1 MKYYLYLIDENG
13 VDKAYRDIS
22 NVFTRFKPS
31 EDKKINNLFLNKWLQ
46 DRASSYK
53 KKYFAKN
60 KGYLMIRLIANN
72 GCLIGSSYWYNENG
86 NIVY

>member
-22 NVFTRFKPS
+22 DIFTRFKPS
-31 EDKKINNLFLNKWLQ
+31 EDRKMNDLFLSKWLQ

-53 KKYFAKN
+53 KKYFAKK
-60 KGYLMIRLIANN
+60 KGHLTIRLIAND
-72 GCLIGSSYWYNENG
+72 GCLIGSSCWYDENG